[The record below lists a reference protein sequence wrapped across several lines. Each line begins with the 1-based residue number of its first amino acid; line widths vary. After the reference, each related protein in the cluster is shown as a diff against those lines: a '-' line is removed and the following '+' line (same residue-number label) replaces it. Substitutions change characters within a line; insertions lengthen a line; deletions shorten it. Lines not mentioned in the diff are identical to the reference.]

1 MFYKIIWLV
10 VEETILSYP
19 KDEEGS
25 EKQVGSAKKKKEES
39 KKEEK
44 KGKKKKEPDQDM
56 RQEPPELNVL
66 ATFEV
71 NLDEFLTGE
80 SVFTKSLIKEGAQ
93 VGI

>member
-25 EKQVGSAKKKKEES
+25 EKQVGSAKKKKEEP

-44 KGKKKKEPDQDM
+44 K
-56 RQEPPELNVL
+56 
-66 ATFEV
+66 
-71 NLDEFLTGE
+71 
-80 SVFTKSLIKEGAQ
+80 EG
-93 VGI
+93 